1 MNTSRI
7 PLTLAA
13 AAASLALAVSPALAQ
28 GGSGGGGGSGSG
40 SGGGGGGGGGGTT
53 VPVSPPAPTLDPWT
67 LCPDYAATGE
77 IRLADGSV
85 TFANVV
91 SDMACVVVRSQ
102 GGVLT
107 LYSVA
112 VAPGWTY
119 TIKSGGGG
127 SQNRVDVEF
136 LNPATGAKHSIL
148 VEPGKTASR

>member
-1 MNTSRI
+1 MITSRM
-7 PLTLAA
+7 PLALAA
-13 AAASLALAVSPALAQ
+13 AAASLALAASPALAKGGSGG
-28 GGSGGGGGSGSG
+28 GGSGGGGGGS
-40 SGGGGGGGGGGTT
+40 TP
-53 VPVSPPAPTLDPWT
+53 PVTQPAPTLDPWT
-67 LCPDYAATGE
+67 LCPDYATTGE

-102 GGVLT
+102 GGVDS

-119 TIKSGGGG
+119 TVKSGGGG

-136 LNPATGAKHSIL
+136 LNPTTGAKHSFL
-148 VEPGKTASR
+148 VEPGKTAIR

>member
-1 MNTSRI
+1 MINTRI
-7 PLTLAA
+7 PQTLAVA
-13 AAASLALAVSPALAQ
+13 MATLALSASPALAQ
-28 GGSGGGGGSGSG
+28 GGSGGGSGGPGGGS
-40 SGGGGGGGGGGTT
+40 T
-53 VPVSPPAPTLDPWT
+53 PPASQSAPTLDPWT

-77 IRLADGSV
+77 IQLADGS

-102 GGVLT
+102 GGALS

-119 TIKSGGGG
+119 TVKSPGGG

-136 LNPATGAKHSIL
+136 LDPTTGAKHSFL
-148 VEPGKTASR
+148 VEPGKTAIR

>member
-1 MNTSRI
+1 MITPRI

-13 AAASLALAVSPALAQ
+13 AAASLALAASPALAQ
-28 GGSGGGGGSGSG
+28 GGGG
-40 SGGGGGGGGGGTT
+40 SGGGGGGGGGGTP
-53 VPVSPPAPTLDPWT
+53 PVTQPAPTLDPLT

-77 IRLADGSV
+77 VKLADGSV

-102 GGVLT
+102 GGVLS

-119 TIKSGGGG
+119 TVKSPCGG

-136 LNPATGAKHSIL
+136 LNPATGAKHSFL
-148 VEPGKTASR
+148 VEPGKTAIR

>member
-1 MNTSRI
+1 MINSRI
-7 PLTLAA
+7 PHTLAA
-13 AAASLALAVSPALAQ
+13 AAATLALAASPALAQ
-28 GGSGGGGGSGSG
+28 GGSGGGGG
-40 SGGGGGGGGGGTT
+40 GGGGGGSTP
-53 VPVSPPAPTLDPWT
+53 PVTQPVPTLDPWT

-77 IRLADGSV
+77 VRLADGST

-102 GGVLT
+102 GGGLS

-119 TIKSGGGG
+119 TVKSAGG

-136 LNPATGAKHSIL
+136 LNPTTGAKHSTL
-148 VEPGKTASR
+148 VEPGKTAIR